1 MLEREV
7 EAAVCAYAKTKG
19 MIHYKF
25 SSPAHRGTPDRIFF
39 APEGVVFL
47 IEFKREGEK
56 PTPSQVREAARI
68 SHMLTAVYLV
78 DSVESGKEIID
89 GEYENYVLR
98 QQMRALLAAQ
108 QDGTRH

>member
-1 MLEREV
+1 
-7 EAAVCAYAKTKG
+7 
-19 MIHYKF
+19 
-25 SSPAHRGTPDRIFF
+25 
-39 APEGVVFL
+39 
-47 IEFKREGEK
+47 
-56 PTPSQVREAARI
+56 VREAARI